1 MLNDTSLHAVTANDL
16 RNGDIVF
23 LANVG
28 GWTHSLSQA
37 AVATSADD
45 AGRLLGVARAHE
57 GLVAEPYLIAVER
70 EADGGLTPVHSSERI
85 RTLSP
90 SSYHDLGH
98 IAVCPSAVN

>member
-1 MLNDTSLHAVTANDL
+1 
-16 RNGDIVF
+16 
-23 LANVG
+23 
-28 GWTHSLSQA
+28 
-37 AVATSADD
+37 
-45 AGRLLGVARAHE
+45 VARAHE

-98 IAVCPSAVN
+98 IAVRPSAVN